1 MAENNVSALSVV
13 LNVSVND
20 VMDENEKLKKE
31 IEFYK
36 SVLEEIHDESH
47 KYSEKY
53 FDLVWLARTH
63 NLENPNDPNYKHTRE
78 LADKHKEDFEKLS
91 SDAGDWHHGF
101 NSGILALSR
110 LFGDLSDMDPPYIYD
125 KDQYEG
131 EEDEEAELELKKN
144 MPMQERRQRWRD
156 CGGMFGYDGF
166 PDLYT

>member
-31 IEFYK
+31 VEFYK

-53 FDLVWLARTH
+53 CDLVWLARTH
-63 NLENPNDPNYKHTRE
+63 NLEDPNGPNYKDTKE

-110 LFGDLSDMDPPYIYD
+110 LFGDLSDMDPPDSYYD
-125 KDQYEG
+125 
-131 EEDEEAELELKKN
+131 EDEEGDVLIEPKKT
-144 MPMQERRQRWRD
+144 MSIQERRKNWKE

-166 PDLYT
+166 PHLDT